1 MVHALYLN
9 KINELQKKKFLYKC
23 YITVRKLIKSFAIF
37 VLLISNSFA
46 EDISAVSEKLNDFMS
61 NIVPGEGI
69 TETSFDFRNNHSPD
83 FSILATRELEKKDSG
98 NLFTQFSLFNTEQ
111 QGDER
116 IVANLGFGTR
126 SLSNDNNT
134 MSGFNAFLDYDD
146 KGNARG
152 SIGAEARSAV
162 LEFTTNYYLGI
173 SDVKDEKVLDGYDIR
188 LASQIPYMHWAK
200 AFIDT
205 YAWEGEDRDDIE
217 GTKMGSELLL
227 SPNVNLELA
236 YDDKDLSGLED
247 EWYAKLM
254 FFHPPRQGP
263 TAQDGISDTMW
274 KEERDMSG
282 ELLTKV
288 KRNNKIMIEFK
299 GSSVISRTD

>member
-1 MVHALYLN
+1 MRIA
-9 KINELQKKKFLYKC
+9 
-23 YITVRKLIKSFAIF
+23 IKS
-37 VLLISNSFA
+37 LLIFIFIISSSIA
-46 EDISAVSEKLNDFMS
+46 EEIGAKISEAANEFMS
-61 NIVPGEGI
+61 NIIPGDGI
-69 TETSFDFRNNHSPD
+69 TETSIDLRENND
-83 FSILATRELEKKDSG
+83 ANFSILATRELEKKDNG
-98 NLFTQFSLFNTEQ
+98 NLFTQFSLFTTEQ
-111 QGDER
+111 NSDER
-116 IVANLGFGTR
+116 VIANLGFGRR
-126 SLSNDNNT
+126 SLSDDKST

-146 KGNARG
+146 EGNSRVSA
-152 SIGAEARSAV
+152 GAEIRSAV

-173 SDVKDEKVLDGYDIR
+173 NDTKNEKVLDGYDLR

-217 GTKMGSELLL
+217 GTKLGSEFLL
-227 SPNVNLELA
+227 SPNFNLELA
-236 YDDKDLSGLED
+236 FDDKDKAGLED

-254 FFHPPRQGP
+254 FFHPPKEGP

-299 GSSVISRTD
+299 GSSTISRTD